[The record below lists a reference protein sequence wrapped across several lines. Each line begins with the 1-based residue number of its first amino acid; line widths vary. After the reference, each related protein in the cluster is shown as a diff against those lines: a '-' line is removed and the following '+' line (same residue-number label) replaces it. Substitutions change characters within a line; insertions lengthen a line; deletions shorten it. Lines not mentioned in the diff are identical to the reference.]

1 MCLSVVPVVG
11 VNVCCPC
18 GGCECLCVGA
28 SDVRHTF
35 PRYVDPWLD
44 VAACCTAQLVVV
56 EGAVGVGLHD
66 VLHRQL
72 TLGDPGT

>member
-1 MCLSVVPVVG
+1 MAEPQTAVGLERAVVVV
-11 VNVCCPC
+11 
-18 GGCECLCVGA
+18 VGA